1 VPEHLVEV
9 EQTKRILKIL
19 TKQIG
24 DWKEMVMVLNL
35 YG

>member
-1 VPEHLVEV
+1 MTTIGAVPEHLVEV

-24 DWKEMVMVLNL
+24 D
-35 YG
+35 